1 MKKNKLLRLKLRV
14 YAKFVPLE
22 IEPVRME
29 NKNNQSNS
37 STEQHPLVMEIPVEG
52 SLGILAYGYQGL
64 KAWRKKKREVL
75 EEMKKGAKK

>member
-1 MKKNKLLRLKLRV
+1 MKKNELSRLKLRV
-14 YAKFVPLE
+14 YVKFVPLE
-22 IEPVRME
+22 IEPIRME

-75 EEMKKGAKK
+75 EEMKKGTKK